1 MGQNNVH
8 ILIVDDE
15 PKIVRVLQGVFR
27 AAGFKVSSS
36 SSGAEAVE
44 WVPLEQPDLIILDIM
59 LIGNI
64 DGYETARRIRE
75 YSDVPIIMLT
85 AKVRESD
92 LLQGF
97 DAGADD
103 YVTKPFSTKELLAR
117 VHAVLKRPQRGTSP
131 PYEAYIDCGALRVD
145 RPRRIVSMNGQ
156 PVRLTRTEYNLIHEL
171 ATHRNQVL
179 LHKDLLTTVWGSEY
193 RDDVG
198 FLRTYIYQLRQKIEP
213 DPDNPQLIMTWQGAG
228 YMLVCPDE

>member
-1 MGQNNVH
+1 MQGSNTH

-15 PKIVRVLQGVFR
+15 PKIVRVLQSVFR
-27 AAGFKVSSS
+27 VAGFRVSSI

-44 WVPLEQPDLIILDIM
+44 RVPLEQPDLIILDIM
-59 LIGNI
+59 LVGNI

-117 VHAVLKRPQRGTSP
+117 VRAVLKRPRQGTTP
-131 PYEAYIDCGALRVD
+131 AYEPYIDCGPLRVD
-145 RPRRIVSMNGQ
+145 RARRTVAVKGQ

-171 ATHRNQVL
+171 AIHRNEVL
-179 LHKDLLTTVWGSEY
+179 LHEDLLMAVWGAEY

-213 DPDNPQLIMTWQGAG
+213 DPANPQIIVTWQGAG
-228 YMLVCPDE
+228 YILVCPD